1 MAVHDDRIHVGGDLD
16 PKSAAYDIAIVGGG
30 PGGYVAAIY
39 GARQGARVVL
49 IEKDT
54 PGGTCLN
61 RGCIPTKALVR
72 TTEVYK
78 TMQEAARY
86 GCRGEN
92 IQVDFGRAMARK
104 NRVVS
109 GLVKGVESLLNK
121 HTVTVLGGWGRLVD
135 RETVAV
141 KTTDHETLVKA
152 RHIIIATS
160 SEPVSL
166 PIPGALGSY
175 TIDSTQALEL
185 QELPS
190 SMVIIGGGVIGMEF
204 AFIFARLGV
213 KVTVI
218 EYLDRILSLLDH
230 DLSQEVF
237 RSARTAGIK
246 IHTSAKVTSIE
257 EGADGQGVVAFEH
270 AVTGEAFP
278 ELSAEKV
285 LMAVGRRPFLEGVG
299 AAELGIELDGSS
311 GGIRVDDR
319 MQTNIENIYAIG
331 DVTGQLMLAHVASH
345 QGIVAV
351 DNILGQHSVMDYR
364 AVPNAIFT
372 DPEIAAVGISEDE
385 AKARG
390 IAVKVGRFPFAGN
403 GKALT
408 LGMSRGFVKLVTE
421 PDTGI
426 IIGGSVV
433 GPGATDLI
441 GEITLAVQHRLTARQ
456 VARTI
461 HAHPTLPEA
470 ILEAAWAAESGAL
483 HLAD

>member
-1 MAVHDDRIHVGGDLD
+1 MQEDRITVGGDLG
-16 PKSAAYDIAIVGGG
+16 PVPGPGEYDIAIVGGG

-39 GARQGARVVL
+39 GARQGARVAL

-54 PGGTCLN
+54 PGGTCLT

-78 TMQEAARY
+78 TMQEAVRY

-92 IQVDFGRAMARK
+92 IQVDFARAMARK
-104 NRVVS
+104 NRVVA
-109 GLVKGVESLLNK
+109 GLVKGVQSLLAK
-121 HTVTVLGGWGRLVD
+121 HGVTVLAGEGRLVD
-135 RETVAV
+135 RQTIQV
-141 KTTDHETLVKA
+141 KTVEAETLIRAK
-152 RHIIIATS
+152 HIIVATG
-160 SEPVSL
+160 SEPMRL
-166 PIPGALGSY
+166 PIDGALGENI
-175 TIDSTQALEL
+175 IDSTQALEL
-185 QELPS
+185 EELPR

-218 EYLDRILSLLDH
+218 EYLDQILALIDE

-246 IHTSAKVTSIE
+246 IYTGAKATSIM
-257 EGADGQGVVAFEH
+257 EGEDGEAIVAFEH
-270 AVTGEAFP
+270 AKTGEALP
-278 ELSAEKV
+278 MVSGEKV
-285 LMAVGRRPFLEGVG
+285 LMAVGRRPFLRGLGVTEIG
-299 AAELGIELDGSS
+299 LELEANSRGIK
-311 GGIRVDDR
+311 VDHT
-319 MQTNIENIYAIG
+319 MQTSIENVYAIG
-331 DVTGQLMLAHVASH
+331 DVTGKLMLAHVASH
-345 QGIVAV
+345 QGLVAI
-351 DNILGQHSVMDYR
+351 DNILGRKCVMDYR

-372 DPEIAAVGISEDE
+372 DPEIAAVGMSEKE
-385 AKARG
+385 AKTLSK
-390 IAVKVGRFPFAGN
+390 AVRVGRFPFAGN

-408 LGMSRGFVKLVTE
+408 LGMSRGFVKLITE
-421 PDTGI
+421 PDTGV
-426 IIGGSVV
+426 IIGGSIV

-441 GEITLAVQHRLTARQ
+441 GEVTLAVQHRLTAEQ

-470 ILEAAWAAESGAL
+470 IFEAAWAAESGAL

>member
-1 MAVHDDRIHVGGDLD
+1 MHKDRITVDGDLG
-16 PKSAAYDIAIVGGG
+16 PVPGEYDIAIIGGG

-72 TTEVYK
+72 TVEVYR

-104 NRVVS
+104 NRVVA
-109 GLVKGVESLLNK
+109 GLVRGVKSLLDTNG
-121 HTVTVLGGWGRLVD
+121 VTVLPGRGRLVD
-135 RETVAV
+135 N
-141 KTTDHETLVKA
+141 KTIQVTTNEAETLIKA
-152 RHIIIATS
+152 KHIILATG
-160 SEPVSL
+160 SEPMRL
-166 PIPGALGSY
+166 PIDGATGENV
-175 TIDSTQALEL
+175 IDSTQALEL
-185 QELPS
+185 EELPE

-218 EYLDRILSLLDH
+218 EYLDEILSLIDS
-230 DLSQEVF
+230 DLSHEVF

-246 IHTSAKVTSIE
+246 IHTSAKVTSIM
-257 EGADGQGVVAFEH
+257 EGEDGKAIVAFEH
-270 AVTGEAFP
+270 AESGEPFP
-278 ELSAEKV
+278 EVSGEKV
-285 LMAVGRRPFLEGVG
+285 LMAVGRRPFLEGLG
-299 AAELGIELDGSS
+299 ATQIGLELEANGRGIK
-311 GGIRVDDR
+311 VDEI
-319 MQTNIENIYAIG
+319 MQTSIENIYAIG
-331 DVTGQLMLAHVASH
+331 DVTGKLMLAHVASH
-345 QGIVAV
+345 QGLVAM
-351 DNILGQHSVMDYR
+351 DNILGRKYVMDYHG
-364 AVPNAIFT
+364 VPNAIFT
-372 DPEIAAVGISEDE
+372 DPEIATVGIREEE
-385 AKARG
+385 AKVLG
-390 IAVKVGRFPFAGN
+390 KTVKVGRFPFAGN

-408 LGMSRGFVKLVTE
+408 LGMSRGFVKLITE

-426 IIGGSVV
+426 IIGGGIV

-441 GEITLAVQHRLTARQ
+441 GEVTLAVQHRLTAEQ

-470 ILEAAWAAESGAL
+470 IFEAAWAAESGAL